1 MKKKQ
6 KVYETWAEEVTEAEK
21 LTTGSYFKRTFK
33 TEFANNTRSFISSLG
48 KILDRGQYLPPPSAT
63 RDKEKERIKVSNF
76 IAVIE
81 ILYKM
86 NDTQTEE
93 FLMHYSKKNTAYGIK
108 QITDKNY
115 LKSFCKQYFNYD
127 LGKISENLKSP
138 KKNEID
144 AKMKEYL
151 EEAWETTKDPYT
163 KKSIKNHLKSS
174 MK

>member
-6 KVYETWAEEVTEAEK
+6 KVYETWIKGITREEK
-21 LTTGSYFKRTFK
+21 KKTGSYFKQTFK
-33 TEFANNTRSFISSLG
+33 TEFANNTRSFISYLG
-48 KILDRGQYLPPPSAT
+48 EILDSGQYLPPPSAT
-63 RDKEKERIKVSNF
+63 RDKVKEERKVLNL
-76 IAVIE
+76 IAVIQ

-86 NDTQTEE
+86 NHTQTEE
-93 FLMHYSKKNTAYGIK
+93 FLMYYSKREGTYGIK
-108 QITDKNY
+108 EITDKNY
-115 LKSFCKQYFNYD
+115 LKSFCSQYFNYD
-127 LGKISENLKSP
+127 LGEIPENLESP

-163 KKSIKNHLKSS
+163 KKNIKNHLKSS